1 MGNICDRRFR
11 DTEEEEGVKMR
22 DTIQIEDLKK
32 LSLEHGDGVDN
43 DSTSKIPSA
52 PVLIKNSSK

>member
-32 LSLEHGDGVDN
+32 LSLEHGADN
-43 DSTSKIPSA
+43 DSTPKLPSA